1 MPRNRA
7 ATGEQWETC
16 DRCGREYP
24 TSQIGTQVS
33 SYYGRLRVC
42 YARCWDDLSNDDP
55 ARQKAIAEILGQA
68 TEQEGSDMR
77 FVDGALATRE
87 DF

>member
-24 TSQIGTQVS
+24 TGRIGTQS
-33 SYYGRLRVC
+33 SSLYGRLRVC
-42 YARCWDDLSNDDP
+42 YERCWDDLTNDSP
-55 ARQKAIAEILGQA
+55 VREKAIAEILGQGA
-68 TEQEGSDMR
+68 DREGADLR
-77 FVDGALATRE
+77 FVDAAIQTRE